1 MTNNIKIADKGGYIS
16 VNGLKMYY
24 EIHGTGKPL
33 VLLHGSLTTIDASFG
48 KILPLLAKNWQV
60 IAIEQQGHGH
70 TADIERPLSYEQMA
84 EDTVALLKQLN
95 IERADFFRYS
105 MGAAIALQIAI
116 RYSDLVRKLVTVSPG
131 YSNEGLYPE
140 ILEGEEKMK
149 PEDLDG
155 SEWQRA
161 YTKVA
166 PNPENWHAL
175 IAKEQ
180 QLTREFKG
188 WSPEEIQSIKAPTLI
203 V

>member
-1 MTNNIKIADKGGYIS
+1 
-16 VNGLKMYY
+16 
-24 EIHGTGKPL
+24 
-33 VLLHGSLTTIDASFG
+33 
-48 KILPLLAKNWQV
+48 
-60 IAIEQQGHGH
+60 
-70 TADIERPLSYEQMA
+70 MA

-95 IERADFFRYS
+95 IDKADFFGYS
-105 MGAAIALQIAI
+105 MGAAVGLQIAI
-116 RYSDLVRKLVTVSPG
+116 KYSDLVRKLITVSPG
-131 YSNEGLYPE
+131 YSNEGLYPG

-166 PNPENWHAL
+166 PNPEKWHAL

-203 V
+203 VIGDSDIVRPENAVEMFRLLGGWRAWRSYWASLFATCCAARNYSCFDS